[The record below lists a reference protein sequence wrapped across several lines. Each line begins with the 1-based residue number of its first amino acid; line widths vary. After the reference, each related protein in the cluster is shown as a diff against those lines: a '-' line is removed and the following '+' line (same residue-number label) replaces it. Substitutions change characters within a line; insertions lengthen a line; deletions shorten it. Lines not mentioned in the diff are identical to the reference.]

1 MTLSN
6 EQAKKLKGE
15 KKMDKKM
22 YVQIAPIQLKEGIDE
37 NTLLEA
43 SDTFQVNFVN
53 KQTGII
59 SRDLLKGKDGNYVD
73 LVFFES
79 KEDADRIAKIEET
92 SPACFEFFTIMEAPD
107 ESLPDMGILSFEH
120 IKTYRK

>member
-1 MTLSN
+1 
-6 EQAKKLKGE
+6 
-15 KKMDKKM
+15 MDNKM
-22 YVQIAPIQLKEGIDE
+22 YVQVAPVQLREGIDE

-59 SRDLLKGKDGNYVD
+59 SRDLLKEKDGKYVD

-92 SPACFEFFTIMEAPD
+92 SPACLEFFTIMEAPD
-107 ESLPDMGILSFEH
+107 ENLPDMGVLSFEH